1 MVQKLKP
8 LGDRVLVRPIEQE
21 TTTKTGI
28 VIPDTV
34 KEKPQRGSV
43 LAVGP
48 GIPDEDGNCCP
59 IALKENDVVLFDRYA
74 GSKVKLNGE
83 ELLILNQA
91 DILALIVA

>member
-1 MVQKLKP
+1 MTQKIKP
-8 LGDRVLVRPIEQE
+8 LGDRVLVRPIEKE
-21 TTTKTGI
+21 TTTQSGI
-28 VIPDTV
+28 AIPDTA
-34 KEKPQRGSV
+34 KEKPQRGNI

-59 IALKENDVVLFDRYA
+59 IDLKENDVVLFDKYA

-83 ELLILNQA
+83 ELLILNQE